1 MNEVELNKQANL
13 SPHLASP
20 SEAALSQTN
29 ELDGLRL
36 SPHFTLA
43 ELTKT
48 SYHTLD
54 GNIPSRV
61 AIENLKRVCG
71 WLEILRERYN
81 MRYGD
86 GFSPP
91 ELGGVRGGL
100 RSSSAG
106 LLPQGRKNARSS
118 AVDQTTPSCGH
129 PIPEQSSPTRSLS
142 YSGGEIPIV
151 ISSGYRSEEVN
162 MKCGGAKGSNHLT
175 GCAVDI
181 RCYGPEQM
189 IRYACLL
196 LDIADETKRVF
207 DELILEQRGT
217 TYWVHFAVRPK
228 NNRRK
233 ILFDCR

>member
-1 MNEVELNKQANL
+1 MNEVSINK
-13 SPHLASP
+13 SMK
-20 SEAALSQTN
+20 
-29 ELDGLRL
+29 L
-36 SPHFTLA
+36 SPHFTLG

-48 SYHTLD
+48 SYYTLD
-54 GNIPSRV
+54 GNIPSHE

-81 MRYGD
+81 KLYGD
-86 GFSPP
+86 GVSPP
-91 ELGGVRGGL
+91 D
-100 RSSSAG
+100 
-106 LLPQGRKNARSS
+106 P
-118 AVDQTTPSCGH
+118 
-129 PIPEQSSPTRSLS
+129 S

-189 IRYACLL
+189 IRMAGIL
-196 LDIADETKRVF
+196 LDIADGTQREF
-207 DELILEQRGT
+207 DELILEKRGT

-228 NNRRK
+228 ENRRK